1 VLARVAT
8 LLADNGISIE
18 ALIQR
23 EQEIREIDDEAWVP
37 IILLTHR
44 VQEADLERALAAIEA
59 LEETRGRVVR
69 LRVESLDGAR

>member
-1 VLARVAT
+1 MLARIAT
-8 LLADNGISIE
+8 ILSECGISIE
-18 ALIQR
+18 ALIQK
-23 EQEIREIDDEAWVP
+23 EQEIRAIEDEAWVP

-69 LRVESLDGAR
+69 LRVDGAR